1 MMENKVLLAG
11 FGGQG
16 VMLMG
21 QLLGYTSKDANKYAT
36 YYPSYGPEMRGGT
49 ANCTVV
55 ISDEMIATPVP
66 SKVDVFIAMNQ
77 PSLDKYLDKVK
88 HGGIVIA
95 NSTHVKNKV
104 ERSDVKTYYIPADDI
119 ANELGSVKSANMVI
133 LGAYIN
139 ITKILKVDQLIET
152 MKVQLARKAK
162 FFEINKA
169 AIQKGVEATVNN

>member
-21 QLLGYTSKDANKYAT
+21 QLLGYTSKDADKYAT

-77 PSLDKYLDKVK
+77 PSLDKYLNKVK
-88 HGGIVIA
+88 SGGVVIA
-95 NSTHVKNKV
+95 NSSHVKNEI
-104 ERSDVKTYYIPADDI
+104 ERDDVKVHYIPADDI
-119 ANELGSVKSANMVI
+119 ASELGSIKSANMVMV
-133 LGAYIN
+133 GAYLN
-139 ITKILKVDQLIET
+139 VSKILEVEQLLET
-152 MKVQLARKAK
+152 MKVQLARKAS
-162 FFEINKA
+162 FFEMNKA
-169 AIQKGVEATVNN
+169 AIQKGVEATS